1 MRRAREDLERR
12 LGLASIVVVL
22 LGAGGRGLEERRL
35 IAEELE
41 RMGAI
46 ALVPEDDFP
55 DVAPSVIEEVLLE
68 RGDVDLIFVSVES
81 WGSVAEFSQFH
92 DRPSVGRKLRVLVP
106 GRHHP
111 LYGEGGGYLTDLYL
125 THLVK
130 YGHVYAFGRDGGP
143 FPSPRSIA
151 VKIAGRHMVLAAF
164 GKL

>member
-12 LGLASIVVVL
+12 LKLASVVVVL

-35 IAEELE
+35 IAEELRE
-41 RMGAI
+41 MGAI

-55 DVAPSVIEEVLLE
+55 DAAPSVVEEVLLE
-68 RGDVDLIFVSVES
+68 RGDVDLVFISVES

-92 DRPSVGRKLRVLVP
+92 DRPRVGPKLRVLVP
-106 GRHHP
+106 WDRHP
-111 LYGEGGGYLTDLYL
+111 LYGSGGYLTDLYL

-130 YGHVYAFGRDGGP
+130 YGHVYAFGRNGRP
-143 FPSPRSIA
+143 FPSPGSIA
-151 VKIAGRHMVLAAF
+151 VKIVGRHMALAAL